1 MEKLNLISP
10 NNYNGIALLK
20 SRYETTAIA
29 INQLINDITEKLK
42 RAPFMIQEQNGP
54 NSDNSQFYLPF
65 AAKYN
70 VFKTPSDITKQTE
83 YLIVIGDENQIER
96 EARLIRM
103 LYMLY
108 TIGTK
113 VLRSIIFVSNGKKS
127 SEENQIQQMISF
139 VDETIASQEDAEKI
153 KETYDQIAKIYVNG
167 ALDFIGG
174 AVFTNLEIKK
184 RRFGIYYCLF
194 LLFYFFIIDFFIGSA
209 ARTTFPK
216 IQEKS
221 ENPPKFIIISG
232 LNNRFITS
240 YVYRYVFPESF
251 IIVNYIPDASLG

>member
-1 MEKLNLISP
+1 MAQQIPPVAPAVNDTMQSKIDFLRSTRVANNRDFLAHVEKKLEYFGKNDDFYDFLIDHDLLDNFVLSLVDDGQRIKKYLEKLNLISS
-10 NNYNGIALLK
+10 NNYNGIVLLK

-70 VFKTPSDITKQTE
+70 IFKTPSDITKQTE
-83 YLIVIGDENQIER
+83 YLVVIGDENQIER
-96 EARLIRM
+96 EARLTRM

-113 VLRSIIFVSNGKKS
+113 VWRSIIFVSNGKKS

-139 VDETIASQEDAEKI
+139 VDETISSQEDAEKI
-153 KETYDQIAKIYVNG
+153 KETYNR
-167 ALDFIGG
+167 IG
-174 AVFTNLEIKK
+174 K
-184 RRFGIYYCLF
+184 
-194 LLFYFFIIDFFIGSA
+194 
-209 ARTTFPK
+209 
-216 IQEKS
+216 
-221 ENPPKFIIISG
+221 
-232 LNNRFITS
+232 
-240 YVYRYVFPESF
+240 
-251 IIVNYIPDASLG
+251 